1 MDQLEIG
8 FYSAVA
14 VYGVIAIW
22 TVLVRLRW
30 LPVALVRFV
39 WRLLNRLGRIPVLGR
54 AVTPCRRYPLG
65 AGMVLAVVAGL
76 AVPYLVLSV
85 LWGVYLL
92 SFAAAI
98 FLGWVASGRSQD
110 DDASDEPD
118 PYGLYQEK
126 HGHGLVHG
134 SSPYADGDRPVG

>member
-54 AVTPCRRYPLG
+54 AVTSCRRYPLG
-65 AGMVLAVVAGL
+65 AGLVLAVVAGL

-92 SFAAAI
+92 SFAAVI
-98 FLGWVASGRSQD
+98 FLGWVALGRSQD
-110 DDASDEPD
+110 DDASDELD
-118 PYGLYQEK
+118 PYGMYQEK

>member
-1 MDQLEIG
+1 MDQIEIG

-14 VYGVIAIW
+14 LYGVIATW
-22 TVLVRLRW
+22 TVLVRMRW
-30 LPVALVRFV
+30 LPAALVHLAY
-39 WRLLNRLGRIPVLGR
+39 RLLNRLGRSPVLGG
-54 AVTPCRRYPLG
+54 AVTTCRRYPLG
-65 AGMVLAVVAGL
+65 AGLVLAVVVGF
-76 AVPYLVLSV
+76 AVPFLVLSF

-98 FLGWVASGRSQD
+98 FLGWVALSRSQD

-118 PYGLYQEK
+118 PYGMYQEK
-126 HGHGLVHG
+126 HGQGLVHG

>member
-30 LPVALVRFV
+30 LPAALVRFV
-39 WRLLNRLGRIPVLGR
+39 WRLLNCLGRIHVLGR
-54 AVTPCRRYPLG
+54 AVTVCRRYPLG
-65 AGMVLAVVAGL
+65 AGLVLAVVAGL

-92 SFAAAI
+92 SFAAVI
-98 FLGWVASGRSQD
+98 FLGWVALGRSQD
-110 DDASDEPD
+110 DDASDELD
-118 PYGLYQEK
+118 PYGMYQEK

>member
-30 LPVALVRFV
+30 LPVALVRV
-39 WRLLNRLGRIPVLGR
+39 VHRLLNRLGRIRALGG
-54 AVTPCRRYPLG
+54 AVTACRRYPLG
-65 AGMVLAVVAGL
+65 AGLVLAVVAGL

-92 SFAAAI
+92 SFAAAM
-98 FLGWVASGRSQD
+98 FLGWVALGRSQD

-118 PYGLYQEK
+118 PYGMYQEK

>member
-30 LPVALVRFV
+30 LPAALVRFV
-39 WRLLNRLGRIPVLGR
+39 WRLLNCLGRIHVLGR
-54 AVTPCRRYPLG
+54 AVTVCRRYPLG
-65 AGMVLAVVAGL
+65 AGLVLAVVAGF

-92 SFAAAI
+92 SFAAVI
-98 FLGWVASGRSQD
+98 FLGWVALGRSQD
-110 DDASDEPD
+110 DDASDESD